1 MNDTIKGADERA
13 IRESF
18 ESTWLAK
25 SWTRRGTLDHEGD
38 FIYDEDW
45 VQGAYCAF
53 AHFSRASLGAAQVPA
68 PTKDEIQAAFETW
81 MERVCPSGDV
91 TEVQHQWEASN
102 DYEELFQPQSVS
114 AGAAQVPALW
124 VSPEQAAAHADADH
138 PEAGRYLPCRR
149 TPAGKFTMPL
159 YAHPAGA
166 AQVPSLSE
174 KDRHEG
180 EIAVLEAAIASNA
193 GHLGALID
201 DLRGMMAKALKTM
214 TALHNVATPDE
225 DTPDLDARIP
235 ADDFRK
241 FVDAH
246 AELLYSFAPHKEAA
260 AAGSQPSQQGTKS

>member
-1 MNDTIKGADERA
+1 MNDTIKGADERTVSSIIEA
-13 IRESF
+13 AYREGFYDRRTYNDGDLTTPEEEWPS
-18 ESTWLAK
+18 SHAK
-25 SWTRRGTLDHEGD
+25 RDAEKLS
-38 FIYDEDW
+38 
-45 VQGAYCAF
+45 
-53 AHFSRASLGAAQVPA
+53 ASL
-68 PTKDEIQAAFETW
+68 
-81 MERVCPSGDV
+81 
-91 TEVQHQWEASN
+91 
-102 DYEELFQPQSVS
+102 
-114 AGAAQVPALW
+114 
-124 VSPEQAAAHADADH
+124 
-138 PEAGRYLPCRR
+138 
-149 TPAGKFTMPL
+149 
-159 YAHPAGA
+159 GA

-201 DLRGMMAKALKTM
+201 ELRGMMAKALKTM

-260 AAGSQPSQQGTKS
+260 AAVSQPSQQGQGS